1 MIIKAM
7 TGVFCVLAVACG
19 GAAQAPMA
27 HVAALESC
35 PGGAVHSAAEL
46 AAYRGCGL
54 IEGDLTVNGVSSL
67 AALSDVHAITGSLTI
82 SDTARLSTLAGLEQ
96 LQTVS
101 RLELRRNAALR
112 SVSELARLHQ
122 AHTVA
127 IEGNPELRNLDGFTG
142 LSKLE
147 SLSVR
152 QTGLYSLHGLE
163 NLLAVGVLEIKN
175 NSELIDP
182 SALNGVAQASNVVVG
197 QNPRLCSHFGFLAG
211 IQRPGH
217 AALSGN
223 IGLDRSSI
231 LRFQESKTQA
241 TIAAR

>member
-1 MIIKAM
+1 MIIKSM

-19 GAAQAPMA
+19 GAAQAPTA

-35 PGGAVHSAAEL
+35 PGGAAHSAAEL

-54 IEGDLTVNGVSSL
+54 IEGDLTVSGVSSL
-67 AALSDVHAITGSLTI
+67 AALSDVHAIAGSLTI

-96 LQTVS
+96 LQTVT

-112 SVSELARLHQ
+112 SVAELSRLHQ
-122 AHTVA
+122 ARTVT
-127 IEGNPELRNLDGFTG
+127 IDGNPALRNLEGFSG
-142 LSKLE
+142 LSKIE

-163 NLLAVGVLEIKN
+163 NLLTVGLLEIQN

-182 SALNGVAQASNVVVG
+182 SALNGVIQASEVVVA
-197 QNPRLCSHFGFLAG
+197 QNPRLCSYFGFLAG
-211 IQRPGH
+211 IQRPGRV
-217 AALSGN
+217 ALSGN
-223 IGLDRSSI
+223 IGLDKSSV